1 MYLPL
6 TYLLSFPLFRHVAV
20 SSKQVYAKNNWPE
33 WSLPPPQRITIADNM
48 DLPVPEGSSSSTS
61 ATLSGQKDI
70 VKQSLMTEQGSNTPL
85 AREDGHPNNAAAIII
100 VTGRLVYGENELVS
114 RDDFNNTILKKLEVC
129 RSYHAIFH
137 S

>member
-20 SSKQVYAKNNWPE
+20 SSKQVYAENNCPE
-33 WSLPPPQRITIADNM
+33 WSLPPPQRITTADNM

-85 AREDGHPNNAAAIII
+85 AREDGHPNNAAAI
-100 VTGRLVYGENELVS
+100 VTDRPVFGENELVS
-114 RDDFNNTILKKLEVC
+114 RDDFDNTILKKLEVC